1 MKTNGKEHPGLLL
14 ESRDE
19 LEDLKDAICLLMES
33 AKNGVTFWSRMV
45 NEKSLGPE
53 VKEARKIVLKDRQ
66 AQLKRCEDMMK
77 ALSEYDTILKYNP

>member
-53 VKEARKIVLKDRQ
+53 VKEAREIVLKDRQ

-77 ALSEYDTILKYNP
+77 ALGEYDTILKYNP